1 MLRRPNCEVIVKRR
15 RQLISF
21 IKRRW
26 LPLAVFILFL
36 AFAMHQWR
44 ELFFEDDPAPA
55 VSLDDL
61 PDGEVLGQQS
71 GNSNAIF
78 GDNDDT
84 ADGSNGILDDD
95 SDGDGTW
102 NLNDA
107 WGNEAWQN
115 EDDGDGGG
123 E

>member
-1 MLRRPNCEVIVKRR
+1 M
-15 RQLISF
+15 
-21 IKRRW
+21 
-26 LPLAVFILFL
+26 
-36 AFAMHQWR
+36 

-61 PDGEVLGQQS
+61 PDGEVLEQQS

-78 GDNDDT
+78 GDADDT
-84 ADGSNGILDDD
+84 ADGSNGILNDD